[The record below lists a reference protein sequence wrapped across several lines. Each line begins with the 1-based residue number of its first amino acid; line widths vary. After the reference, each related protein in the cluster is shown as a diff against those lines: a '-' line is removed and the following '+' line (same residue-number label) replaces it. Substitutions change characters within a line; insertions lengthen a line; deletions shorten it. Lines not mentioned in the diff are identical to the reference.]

1 MSTQDHEQNNLRCL
15 RFRDLVRLGIVNSRM
30 TLRRWVG
37 AGKFPPPVRLGPNLL
52 VWRTAEVE
60 KFLSERERVTYSE
73 PSTLEGV

>member
-1 MSTQDHEQNNLRCL
+1 MSTQNHEQNKLRCL
-15 RFRDLVRLGIVNSRM
+15 RFRDLVRLGIVNNRM

-52 VWRTAEVE
+52 VWRAAEIE

-73 PSTLEGV
+73 PSTLEGA